1 MSAVMTL
8 AARRTKGRVYD
19 GVLPNHGVRL
29 VDDLESEFRQGDD
42 SALRR
47 AYDEHGSLVYTFCR
61 RSAGPTAADDLTQE
75 VFLAAW
81 RAHDRFDPER
91 GSLRAWLMGIAR
103 NKVIDTYRR
112 QARRPEKMEAD
123 LGDTPTDERSI
134 DGLADRMVLA
144 AALAELPARARQVV
158 ELAFFNQ
165 LSHSE
170 IVEQTGLPLGTIKS
184 DIRRS
189 LGRMRRHLEGPS

>member
-8 AARRTKGRVYD
+8 DAGRARGPGYD
-19 GVLPNHGVRL
+19 GALPYHGVRL
-29 VDDLESEFRQGDD
+29 VDDLESDFQLGDE

-61 RSAGPTAADDLTQE
+61 RAVGSTAADDITQE

-81 RAHDRFDPER
+81 RARERFDPGR

-103 NKVIDTYRR
+103 NKLIDSYRR
-112 QARRPEKMEAD
+112 QSRRPESIEAD
-123 LGDTPTDERSI
+123 VGDTPTDERSI
-134 DGLADRMVLA
+134 DGMADRMLVA
-144 AALAELPARARQVV
+144 SALDELPERARRVV
-158 ELAFFNQ
+158 ELAFLQQ

-189 LGRMRRHLEGPS
+189 LGRMRRHLEGVS